1 MAEIS
6 QNNFALRD
14 SALRNTQETKA
25 KVVGIHILGRPHD
38 IPLPSKFLNLKT
50 G

>member
-1 MAEIS
+1 MLAQIS

-25 KVVGIHILGRPHD
+25 KVVGIHILGRYPTSLQ
-38 IPLPSKFLNLKT
+38 ILKP
-50 G
+50 